1 MDFKHFKEKL
11 EALVTGDSPYSCP
24 KCDVTM
30 NNKWLIARHMAGVH
44 GFRDKFLNEA
54 LKEKAENSPTNEV
67 SSLSEATKST
77 TKYGL

>member
-1 MDFKHFKEKL
+1 MDFFHFKEKL

-30 NNKWLIARHMAGVH
+30 NKKWFVARHMAFVH
-44 GFRDKFLNEA
+44 GFRDEFLNEA
-54 LKEKAENSPTNEV
+54 LKEKAENSPTNED
-67 SSLSEATKST
+67 SSFCEATKST